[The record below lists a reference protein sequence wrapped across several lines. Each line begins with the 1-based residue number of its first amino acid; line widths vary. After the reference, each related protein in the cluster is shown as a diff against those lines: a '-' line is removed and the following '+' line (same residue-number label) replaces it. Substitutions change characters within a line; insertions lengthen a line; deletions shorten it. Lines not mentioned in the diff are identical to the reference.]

1 MENNNTQNQP
11 EPQVTQ
17 QPEQVQPPQPQVVQQ
32 YVVQEKSL
40 QGIGGALVFWM
51 IVFALYAVGSIT
63 MFTNALV
70 SSADDTATK
79 VVTLLFTPFLATA
92 FIAAVIMI
100 ALQKKVAVLVTFAA
114 LGLAAVYGTINSIT
128 TFAGGNQD
136 SNEAI
141 PTLVAGIL
149 ISYIVLGLVALYFIV
164 SKRVKQTLVK

>member
-1 MENNNTQNQP
+1 MEHNSAQNQP
-11 EPQVTQ
+11 ESQTDIKPD
-17 QPEQVQPPQPQVVQQ
+17 QVQQPQVVQQ

-40 QGIGGALVFWM
+40 RGIGGALVFWM

-92 FIAAVIMI
+92 FIAAVVLI
-100 ALQKKVAVLVTFAA
+100 ALQKKIAVLVTFAA

-128 TFAGGNQD
+128 TFTSGNRD
-136 SNEAI
+136 NNEAI

-149 ISYIVLGLVALYFIV
+149 ISYIILGLVALYFVV
-164 SKRVKQTLVK
+164 SKRVKQTLIK